1 MTDYQ
6 TKQRQQNLI
15 VGGFVVIA
23 FFAFI
28 YLITKFRDLPLFVS
42 KFQSFEVQVYFPE
55 APGIQKDTPVNY
67 CGVQIGRV
75 RHVSAPRIITTDQ
88 GRKTHKVSVTLTIDD
103 EFKDIPDNVEIV
115 IMKRGL
121 GSSYIELRDTATTK
135 PAGFLKNEMG
145 NLKGHVEMAS
155 EFFPPDVQKK
165 LQDTIDTMS
174 DLMDNMNII
183 IGDSEN
189 QANFK
194 ATLENF
200 AVVTAQ
206 AQDLLA
212 SIQELSDTG
221 TEQVALLGDKF
232 GRVSEELEGVL
243 SEMRQL
249 IAKIDSGQGTAGKL
263 VNDGRL
269 YENLLE
275 SSQELE
281 LTLQQLKEWAADARE
296 KGVRI
301 KW

>member
-28 YLITKFRDLPLFVS
+28 YLIMKFRDLPLFVS

-55 APGIQKDTPVNY
+55 APGIRKDTPVNY

-75 RHVSAPRIITTDQ
+75 RHVGAPRVVTTDQ
-88 GRKTHKVSVTLTIDD
+88 GRKTHKVSVTLSIDD
-103 EFKDIPDNVEIV
+103 QFKDIPDNVEIV

-121 GSSYIELRDTATTK
+121 GSSYIELRDTAKTEPT
-135 PAGFLKNEMG
+135 GFLKNEMG

-155 EFFPPDVQKK
+155 EFFPPDVQEK
-165 LQDTIDTMS
+165 LENLVDSIAVLTK
-174 DLMDNMNII
+174 NMNII
-183 IGDSEN
+183 VGDTDN

-194 ATLENF
+194 TTLENV
-200 AVVTAQ
+200 ASATAQ
-206 AQDLLA
+206 ARDTLA
-212 SIQELSDTG
+212 SIQKFADVG
-221 TEQVALLGDKF
+221 TEQVDGLGKKIGLAADQ
-232 GRVSEELEGVL
+232 LEGAL

-249 IAKIDSGQGTAGKL
+249 MAKIDSGQGTAGKL

-275 SSQELE
+275 SSQELD
-281 LTLQQLKEWAADARE
+281 LALQQLKEWAADARE